1 MVKIMMIAKYP
12 PHKLNELMKVYTSTD
27 KPAYPDFL
35 KKVEHWVPQITD
47 EKYKTYAVYE
57 CPDDKI
63 IESMAALSKRFNFY
77 ASVEGYTFKC
87 ELLAE
92 AADAIKD
99 MLKK

>member
-1 MVKIMMIAKYP
+1 MAKIMMAAKYP
-12 PHKLNELMKVYTSTD
+12 PHKANELLKVFMSTD

-35 KKVEHWVPQITD
+35 KKVEHWIPQVSG

-63 IESMAALSKRFNFY
+63 IDGMTALFKRFNFY

-99 MLKK
+99 MLGK

>member
-1 MVKIMMIAKYP
+1 MQIP
-12 PHKLNELMKVYTSTD
+12 PHKANELLKVFMSTY
-27 KPAYPDFL
+27 KPAYLDFL
-35 KKVEHWVPQITD
+35 KKVEHWIPQISG
-47 EKYKTYAVYE
+47 EKYKTYAIYE

-63 IESMAALSKRFNFY
+63 IDGMTALFKRFNFY

-99 MLKK
+99 MLGK